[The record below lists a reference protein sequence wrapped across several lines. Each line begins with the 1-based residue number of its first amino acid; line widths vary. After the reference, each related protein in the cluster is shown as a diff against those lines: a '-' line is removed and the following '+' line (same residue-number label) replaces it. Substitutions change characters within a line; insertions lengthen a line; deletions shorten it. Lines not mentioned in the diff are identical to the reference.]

1 MTHSNFAKVVII
13 YNIILGI
20 FLSWILSM
28 VLLRRRPRDENDEN
42 DEQQRQL
49 PMAALPNLNF

>member
-1 MTHSNFAKVVII
+1 MA
-13 YNIILGI
+13 
-20 FLSWILSM
+20 
-28 VLLRRRPRDENDEN
+28 LLRRRPRDENDEN